1 MTWDMPS
8 NPNGDITGY
17 KLTFTHPNGTVYTV
31 QVSSGTSYERTNLD
45 PNTLYTVTVVTG
57 GGDGEPASTSATT
70 DSLRKL
76 ASLHVLLVFKFMK
89 PLNIHTATIAAN
101 IDNTTS
107 SSLDVSWDPVVDAT
121 SYDVSWSESGS
132 SVVLDSQSV
141 NDNAVTVSQLMPHT
155 NYVVTVS
162 AKGTNSKLLAE
173 GSVSGTTDEGS
184 KSMWLFPSAVFVM
197 SKYDS

>member
-1 MTWDMPS
+1 M
-8 NPNGDITGY
+8 
-17 KLTFTHPNGTVYTV
+17 
-31 QVSSGTSYERTNLD
+31 
-45 PNTLYTVTVVTG
+45 
-57 GGDGEPASTSATT
+57 
-70 DSLRKL
+70 
-76 ASLHVLLVFKFMK
+76 
-89 PLNIHTATIAAN
+89 N
-101 IDNTTS
+101 IDNTAS

-141 NDNAVTVSQLMPHT
+141 NDNAITISQLLPHT
-155 NYVVTVS
+155 TYVVTVS